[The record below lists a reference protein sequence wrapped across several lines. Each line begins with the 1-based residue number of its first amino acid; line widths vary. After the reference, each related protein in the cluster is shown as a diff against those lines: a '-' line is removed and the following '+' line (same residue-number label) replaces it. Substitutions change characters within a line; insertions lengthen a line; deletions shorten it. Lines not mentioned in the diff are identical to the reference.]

1 MRTLLFNL
9 GFATS
14 AVIAIV
20 AQQPLRPVFEVAS
33 IKEAASSPD
42 ERSTVVIGT
51 PTSTSLQAGQFHVG
65 IQIDGSR
72 ADYGFMTLAD
82 LIPYAYRLKPYQV
95 SGPGWLNDTRW
106 NVLARIPEGQSPARA
121 PEMMQALLAERFKLV
136 THRENREQTVYAL
149 LVARGGSQLKEATA
163 TSDEDEAPTGAFSM
177 KNDAKGITISGGA
190 AGTMRL
196 TPGPGGSMQ
205 MQLAKIS
212 MAGFADVLTQFMDR
226 PVVDAT
232 DLKGRYQVALD
243 VPMEAMAGMSFAQKV
258 TAFAGLSA
266 FGARGGAAPD
276 SGAVSAAVVQAVKR
290 LGLELQ
296 PRRAPVDTLVV
307 DRVDRTP
314 TAN

>member
-1 MRTLLFNL
+1 MVSKTAMRTLLFGL
-9 GFATS
+9 GLAISAAT
-14 AVIAIV
+14 AIV
-20 AQQPLRPVFEVAS
+20 AQQPPRQVFEVAS
-33 IKEAASSPD
+33 IKEAPSSPG
-42 ERSTVVIGT
+42 EN
-51 PTSTSLQAGQFHVG
+51 LQAGQFHVG

-72 ADYGFMTLAD
+72 ADYGFMSLAD
-82 LIPYAYRLKPYQV
+82 LIPYAYRVKPYQV

-121 PEMMQALLAERFKLV
+121 PEMMQALLAERFRLA

-163 TSDEDEAPTGAFSM
+163 TGDEDEAPTGAFSM

-196 TPGPGGSMQ
+196 TPGPGSGMQ

-243 VPMEAMAGMSFAQKV
+243 VPMEAMAGMTFVQKV
-258 TAFAGLSA
+258 TAFAGLSG
-266 FGARGGAAPD
+266 FGARDGAAPD

>member
-1 MRTLLFNL
+1 MRSHLFGL
-9 GFATS
+9 GLATS
-14 AVIAIV
+14 AITAVV
-20 AQQPLRPVFEVAS
+20 AQQPPRPVFEVAS
-33 IKEAASSPD
+33 IKEAPSSPD
-42 ERSTVVIGT
+42 ERNTVVIGT
-51 PTSTSLQAGQFHVG
+51 PTSTYLQAGQFHVG

-72 ADYGFMTLAD
+72 ADYGFMSLAD
-82 LIPYAYRLKPYQV
+82 LIPYAYGVKRFQL
-95 SGPGWLNDTRW
+95 SGPSWLNETRW
-106 NVLARIPEGQSPARA
+106 NILAKIPDGQPAARA
-121 PEMMQALLAERFKLV
+121 PQMMQALLAERFRLAM
-136 THRENREQTVYAL
+136 HREHREQPVYAL
-149 LVARGGSQLKEATA
+149 LVGRGGSQLKDATA
-163 TSDEDEAPTGAFSM
+163 PGDAEEAPAGGFSL
-177 KNDAKGITISGGA
+177 KNDAKGITISGVA

-196 TPGPGGSMQ
+196 TPGPGGSLQ
-205 MQLAKIS
+205 MQIAKIP
-212 MAGFADVLTQFMDR
+212 MPVFADVLTQFMDR